1 MRSAPAC
8 RRSPGRRAAAAALR
22 WHLAWRRLTWSDPAS
37 CCPPPGKP
45 VEVPVDR
52 LEYPCRIGRIV
63 DGLPE
68 TGGIR
73 QALAVPADV
82 LAGIANAGLRA
93 GMRQH
98 RSDEHTSELQSLM
111 RISYAV
117 LCLKKK

>member
-52 LEYPCRIGRIV
+52 LDYPCRIRRVV
-63 DGLPE
+63 DGLPD
-68 TGGIR
+68 TGGTR
-73 QALAVPADV
+73 PALAVPADTTGSASWRESV
-82 LAGIANAGLRA
+82 
-93 GMRQH
+93 RQDVYVTLVAAALTKE
-98 RSDEHTSELQSLM
+98 S
-111 RISYAV
+111 V
-117 LCLKKK
+117 

>member
-93 GMRQH
+93 VMRQDRKSTRLNSSH
-98 RSDEHTSELQSLM
+98 
-111 RISYAV
+111 
-117 LCLKKK
+117 